1 MKTSVKWV
9 GDMTF
14 LGRSASGHNVVFD
27 ASGSETSAAPSPM
40 EMVLMTMGACAS
52 VDVVDALNTDKSSVV
67 TCDVEIDG
75 HRIDNAPRVFD
86 TVTATFMIKGDN
98 VTEAQVEKAVKD
110 SETKY
115 CSVAKMLEG
124 KVKITFEYQIA
135 T

>member
-1 MKTSVKWV
+1 MKANVKWV

-27 ASGSETSAAPSPM
+27 ASGSDTSAAPSPM

-52 VDVVDALNTDKSSVV
+52 VDVVDALNTDSSSA
-67 TCDVEIDG
+67 TSCEVELDG
-75 HRIDNAPRVFD
+75 HRVDTAPRVFD
-86 TVTATFMIKGDN
+86 EVIATFV
-98 VTEAQVEKAVKD
+98 VTGHNLTAEQVHKAVKD

-124 KVKITFEYQIA
+124 KVKITFEYQLA
-135 T
+135 N

>member
-1 MKTSVKWV
+1 MKTNVKWV

-27 ASGSETSAAPSPM
+27 ASGSEISAAPSPM

-52 VDVVDALNTDKSSVV
+52 VDVVDALKTETSSIA
-67 TCDVEIDG
+67 TCEVEIDG
-75 HRIDNAPRVFD
+75 HRVDSAPRVFD
-86 TVTATFMIKGDN
+86 EVVATFVIKGEN
-98 VTEAQVEKAVKD
+98 LTETQVEKAVKD

-124 KVKITFEYQIA
+124 KVKITFEYQLA
-135 T
+135 N